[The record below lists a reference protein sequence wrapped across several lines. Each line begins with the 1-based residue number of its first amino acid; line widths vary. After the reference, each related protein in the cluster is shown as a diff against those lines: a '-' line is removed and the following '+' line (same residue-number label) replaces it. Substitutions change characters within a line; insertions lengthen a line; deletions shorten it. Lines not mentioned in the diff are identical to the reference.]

1 VSIGYSDFFV
11 GRIPA
16 PQLAFSPDTLN
27 FNNVSPGENITK
39 NLFYSNPG
47 RATLHIYNTYFVDS
61 NKQFI
66 LGSDIVDSIAAG
78 GIENFN
84 IKFSPN
90 TLGKH
95 NAKLIIESDAPTSP
109 DSVLISGN
117 VINPV
122 FSFSSDTIDF
132 GNVNLNKISSKTL
145 TIKNNGSTALFI
157 NNLSISG
164 VDKDDFSFLN
174 TTQPDTILPLAVK
187 DVVVSFKS
195 SATGS
200 KTARLILTT
209 NAIGSPDTI
218 YLSGTAVLSNIQLS
232 SNQIDYGS
240 VDINS
245 DSISTLKIS
254 NTGTGSLIISKYSV
268 TGANSVDFAVVNNT
282 VPDTLLPEN
291 SIDVAIKFA
300 PQTSGNKTASLLIGS
315 NAKSFPDTVR
325 LTGKGASAISVE
337 IPPNNNVG
345 QNTGLT
351 ANPPQGFNFTSNK
364 LYYRMTGE
372 STYQQTDLT
381 LSNNTYTG
389 IIPASYSTIRG
400 IQYYIVFS
408 EPGYTVSYPANNP
421 VKNPAS
427 IEVSVPEYTY
437 PAEIKNSV
445 YQMIS
450 IPLHLSKPVID
461 SVLTASYGAY
471 DNTKWRILR
480 WNPVSNSYSEYPELN
495 GELLPGNAF
504 WLIEN
509 EGKSFNIKNA
519 VTVPSSVNYSVS
531 LQPGW
536 NQVGDPYAFAV
547 DWDSVINTN
556 QVQAPV
562 HWNAGIEDYEINQ
575 RVIQPW
581 DGYWVFNPDTGITAI
596 TFRPLA
602 VSGVPK
608 NKSTV
613 LKSDEFMVQLKTR
626 IENTKII
633 DAENYVGMLEKAEE
647 GKDSY
652 DVLSP
657 PSITGKLNF
666 NIVSGD
672 TEYAENVV
680 SPSKEGAYWD
690 IELSTN
696 QRDKNL
702 IVELDT
708 TSMPAGF
715 KIWYLDRERKISIP
729 LNGNKL
735 SIPIPRS
742 GKGSYRIITGN
753 EEYAKKHSEN
763 IPLVPLEYS
772 LSQNYP
778 NPFNP
783 TTNINY
789 QLKEMSKVT
798 LEIFNILGQRIRVL
812 IDNQEENPG
821 QYRVMWDGTNQAGS
835 RVATGVYIYRLRA
848 NSFVNSKKMILLK

>member
-1 VSIGYSDFFV
+1 
-11 GRIPA
+11 
-16 PQLAFSPDTLN
+16 
-27 FNNVSPGENITK
+27 
-39 NLFYSNPG
+39 
-47 RATLHIYNTYFVDS
+47 
-61 NKQFI
+61 
-66 LGSDIVDSIAAG
+66 
-78 GIENFN
+78 
-84 IKFSPN
+84 
-90 TLGKH
+90 
-95 NAKLIIESDAPTSP
+95 
-109 DSVLISGN
+109 
-117 VINPV
+117 
-122 FSFSSDTIDF
+122 
-132 GNVNLNKISSKTL
+132 
-145 TIKNNGSTALFI
+145 
-157 NNLSISG
+157 
-164 VDKDDFSFLN
+164 
-174 TTQPDTILPLAVK
+174 
-187 DVVVSFKS
+187 
-195 SATGS
+195 
-200 KTARLILTT
+200 
-209 NAIGSPDTI
+209 
-218 YLSGTAVLSNIQLS
+218 
-232 SNQIDYGS
+232 
-240 VDINS
+240 
-245 DSISTLKIS
+245 
-254 NTGTGSLIISKYSV
+254 
-268 TGANSVDFAVVNNT
+268 
-282 VPDTLLPEN
+282 
-291 SIDVAIKFA
+291 
-300 PQTSGNKTASLLIGS
+300 GNKTASLLIGS